1 MTPSWTDYI
10 AAVFVSAAAA
20 HVPVVRREAKGEE
33 AFTVA
38 ASIFGSNFG
47 AIFEPRG

>member
-20 HVPVVRREAKGEE
+20 DGPVVRREAKGE

-47 AIFEPRG
+47 AIF